1 MDINFWN
8 TRYKEP
14 EFAYGI
20 EPNDFLKSKIQI
32 FKPNSKILCLAEGE
46 GRNAI
51 FLAEFKHDVTAVDYS
66 IEGLN
71 KLSILANERDL
82 KIETICADLK
92 DYKIEL
98 NKWDAIVCIFGHFPA
113 NLRKSIFTQ
122 VHGGLKSKGVFLME
136 AYDKNQLK
144 FKTGGP
150 QIEELLYSA
159 EELEFDFHEFN
170 NISIQTH
177 IKEISEGVYHN
188 GISSVI
194 QVVAVKD

>member
-1 MDINFWN
+1 MDIDFWDN
-8 TRYKEP
+8 RYKEQGY
-14 EFAYGI
+14 AYGL
-20 EPNDFLKSKIQI
+20 EPNDFLKSQI
-32 FKPNSKILCLAEGE
+32 NELKPHSKILCLAEGE

-51 FLAEFKHDVTAVDYS
+51 FLAEHKHEVTAVDYS

-71 KLSILANERDL
+71 KLSDLAKERNL
-82 KIETICADLK
+82 KIETICADLT

-98 NKWDAIVCIFGHFPA
+98 NKWDAIISIFGHFPE

-122 VHGGLKSKGVFLME
+122 VHGGLKSKGIFMME

-150 QIEELLYSA
+150 QVEELLYSA
-159 EELEFDFHEFN
+159 VELESDFHEFN
-170 NISIQTH
+170 NISIKTH

-194 QVVAVKD
+194 QVVAIKD